1 VCCRFGA
8 NKLPESRTHH
18 FCVNA
23 AASVDDDQQVLPH
36 LAAAQRGMRWFSLL
50 FRRRVAGAFQKLG
63 LALRAGFLQRFR
75 LRLAAPFP
83 LVLNAGRSM
92 VRGSTC
98 CPATFARSTG
108 KPLLFANGHRSVGH
122 RTDANLRLW
131 VGYCHRIKCDEALP
145 TERGRRPC
153 WTSTGRLSC
162 WNVARRN
169 AR

>member
-63 LALRAGFLQRFR
+63 LALRAVFFNDS
-75 LRLAAPFP
+75 A
-83 LVLNAGRSM
+83 
-92 VRGSTC
+92 C
-98 CPATFARSTG
+98 
-108 KPLLFANGHRSVGH
+108 
-122 RTDANLRLW
+122 
-131 VGYCHRIKCDEALP
+131 ALP
-145 TERGRRPC
+145 RRFP
-153 WTSTGRLSC
+153 SY
-162 WNVARRN
+162 
-169 AR
+169 